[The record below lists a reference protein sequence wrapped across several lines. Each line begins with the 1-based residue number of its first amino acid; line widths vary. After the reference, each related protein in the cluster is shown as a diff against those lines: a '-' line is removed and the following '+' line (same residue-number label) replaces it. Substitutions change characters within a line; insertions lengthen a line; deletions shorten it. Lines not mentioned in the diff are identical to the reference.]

1 MELHTA
7 WGATYPRKGKL
18 SDNELIYVAIA
29 CPSSNALR
37 QFATLLSGGSNSSV
51 RLS

>member
-1 MELHTA
+1 MQTITTIGL
-7 WGATYPRKGKL
+7 
-18 SDNELIYVAIA
+18 DIA

-37 QFATLLSGGSNSSV
+37 QFATLLSGGSSSSV